1 MITRR
6 GERDR
11 EGGTGRRKE
20 GEGVA
25 ARESK
30 RREGMLANTLKEIA
44 GVSFVVWN

>member
-20 GEGVA
+20 GGGVA
-25 ARESK
+25 ARERK
-30 RREGMLANTLKEIA
+30 RRERMPANILKEIA

>member
-20 GEGVA
+20 GEGVG
-25 ARESK
+25 ARERK
-30 RREGMLANTLKEIA
+30 GREDAC
-44 GVSFVVWN
+44 